1 MSIYRRVMD
10 SKAMNIIEMIG
21 DVCVDFAK
29 ITAEVLHDTFN
40 HPCGSPQPQFGNGYS
55 YEESDVER
63 RTYEYWINLDN
74 ECQKYYFDSNST
86 LQKYGELYRYDD
98 REQMARSVAY
108 IAKCTGYAFD
118 DMDDKY

>member
-74 ECQKYYFDSNST
+74 ECQKYYFDSNLT